1 MSLFKLPSLMVLFSL
16 LVFTPSI
23 HAQEGDPFGGSD
35 PFGGNQPDPVTD
47 PFGTPIEKPD
57 DSLLEELA
65 EEMKAEEAK
74 RKKEI
79 EERAKSFK
87 EREENIKKR
96 VEEDKKQVENLLDK
110 LQPLLSEKELNE
122 IAKQMYQAVDRRTE
136 LEHDV
141 LDEQLQQMQKRDHF
155 DARLSDMQEDRQ
167 EILEEMDRLKDQLA
181 SVERFAYESD
191 QSLIEIQKW
200 FAHAIQSIDEP
211 ELQNWVLSRLKANPR
226 VTQAMTDLPE
236 PRDDVELLTQS
247 RHLENALKEM
257 AKNSG
262 TPLSKT
268 AREIVHLIDPAYY
281 RYESRPAISTSR
293 WPIVSEKDRNREQ
306 QILNLLDERSEFAF
320 YEIPLDEFC
329 EFLQDLYEIPI
340 VFDNAATEN
349 LAKHGDA
356 IVDILD
362 EELSL
367 RAAIEKV
374 LPTFQLTYQV
384 RDEALVI
391 TTLEQA
397 KSNPIRRLYNVTE
410 ITDKENLENLV
421 QTLQDAL
428 GSKDLKII
436 PTGNKLIVVG
446 SEQDHFELSK
456 LLTLLYLSE

>member
-16 LVFTPSI
+16 LVVTPFI

-96 VEEDKKQVENLLDK
+96 IEADKTQVENLLDK
-110 LQPLLSEKELNE
+110 LHPLLSEKELNE
-122 IAKQMYQAVDRRTE
+122 IAKQLLQSVERRAD
-136 LEHDV
+136 LEHQV
-141 LDEQLQQMQKRDHF
+141 LDEQIHQQERKDYFDQLQDEMSEERQK
-155 DARLSDMQEDRQ
+155 M
-167 EILEEMDRLKDQLA
+167 LEEINQTKEQMALIREMSSQ
-181 SVERFAYESD
+181 SD

-200 FAHAIQSIDEP
+200 FAHALQSIDEP
-211 ELQNWVLSRLKANPR
+211 ELQNWVLAHLKAHPE
-226 VTQAMTDLPE
+226 VTRKLTDQPE
-236 PRDDVELLTQS
+236 PRDDIELLTQP
-247 RHLENALKEM
+247 RHLEKTLKDL
-257 AKNSG
+257 AKLSG
-262 TPLSKT
+262 TPLSKA

-306 QILNLLDERSEFAF
+306 EILNLLDERSEFVF
-320 YEIPLDEFC
+320 FEIPLEEFC
-329 EFLQDLYEIPI
+329 QFLHDLYEFPI
-340 VFDNAATEN
+340 VFDKAGTEE
-349 LAKHGDA
+349 LTKHGEA
-356 IVDILD
+356 LVDIQD

-367 RAAIEKV
+367 RSAFEKI
-374 LPTFQLTYQV
+374 LPQFELTYQV

-397 KSNPIRRLYNVTE
+397 QSNPVRRVYNVFE
-410 ITDKENLENLV
+410 ITEKENSENLV
-421 QTLQDAL
+421 QTLQEAL

-436 PTGNKLIVVG
+436 RTGNKLIVVG
-446 SEQDHFELSK
+446 SEQEQFELSK